1 MVPRRRARIAA
12 QRWFAVGVGALVLLV
27 VLAGGARGASYWT
40 PSQTS
45 TFQWELDSPIDQ
57 TADAQVYDVDLF
69 TTDASVVSSLHAQGR
84 HVICYLD
91 AGSWENWRPDAGK
104 FPKSVLG
111 NTYAGYPDERW
122 LDVRQ
127 LSILEPIMTARIQ
140 LCHDKGFDG
149 VEFDNIDGWQN
160 NTGFPLTSQDSI
172 TYDEWLASTAHSYN
186 LNAAMKS
193 DLDQVTQLE
202 PYFDWNLDEECFDY
216 SECTKLLPFIADHKA
231 VLEVEY
237 NKAVGKF
244 CSKANGYGFMAMR
257 KTEALTAWRA
267 PCWATGNWVGRTGS
281 DGYDEAAFASGGADL
296 SSMPNASVTLTQG
309 TRTVWAAT
317 TTDIRALQS
326 PGQSTRAAAAW
337 SSPTAVKL
345 NITFSA
351 PYTGDLHL
359 YAVDWDST
367 ARREKISV
375 GSQTSSLLTKGNFGQ
390 GEWVSF
396 PISATTGQTIA
407 ITVTR
412 TAGASAVLSGLFLSD
427 DLEVSSSPQGNWA
440 GNTGSSGY
448 VLAGFD
454 GLQDRTTLPNAS
466 VSLLQG
472 SRTTWAASTTD
483 PRALESPD
491 ESTRAAAAWSD
502 PVETTA
508 QLTFT
513 TGFSGYLHLYALDWN
528 ASGRR
533 ETVTVGSQTV
543 SLSSDFSQ
551 GAWIVVPISVP
562 AGGTLPITITRQAG
576 PSAVLSGL
584 FLGNG

>member
-1 MVPRRRARIAA
+1 MRARLRSSIKGGTPMVPRRRARIAA

-111 NTYAGYPDERW
+111 NTYAGYADERW
-122 LDVRQ
+122 LDIRQ

-160 NTGFPLTSQDSI
+160 KTGFTLTSQDSI

-216 SECTKLLPFIADHKA
+216 SECPKLLPFIADHKA

-237 NKAVGKF
+237 NKAVGQF

-267 PCWATGNWVGRTGS
+267 PCWATGNWVGANGLGWLRRGRLHIRRRRPQLVAQRIGHTH
-281 DGYDEAAFASGGADL
+281 SGH
-296 SSMPNASVTLTQG
+296 P
-309 TRTVWAAT
+309 
-317 TTDIRALQS
+317 
-326 PGQSTRAAAAW
+326 
-337 SSPTAVKL
+337 
-345 NITFSA
+345 
-351 PYTGDLHL
+351 
-359 YAVDWDST
+359 
-367 ARREKISV
+367 
-375 GSQTSSLLTKGNFGQ
+375 
-390 GEWVSF
+390 
-396 PISATTGQTIA
+396 
-407 ITVTR
+407 
-412 TAGASAVLSGLFLSD
+412 
-427 DLEVSSSPQGNWA
+427 
-440 GNTGSSGY
+440 
-448 VLAGFD
+448 D
-454 GLQDRTTLPNAS
+454 GLGRDHHRH
-466 VSLLQG
+466 
-472 SRTTWAASTTD
+472 
-483 PRALESPD
+483 PRATEPG
-491 ESTRAAAAWSD
+491 
-502 PVETTA
+502 PV
-508 QLTFT
+508 
-513 TGFSGYLHLYALDWN
+513 HP
-528 ASGRR
+528 RR
-533 ETVTVGSQTV
+533 RGLVK
-543 SLSSDFSQ
+543 
-551 GAWIVVPISVP
+551 PNC
-562 AGGTLPITITRQAG
+562 RQAEHH
-576 PSAVLSGL
+576 L
-584 FLGNG
+584 LGTVYG